1 MSSHMPQGQD
11 GFSAGTNVHSALF
24 YRQEHW
30 HMILD
35 HLHCPYTQSDNVI
48 SIAGLVALFKR
59 IRSHESSE
67 YHWNK
72 LS

>member
-1 MSSHMPQGQD
+1 MPQGQD
-11 GFSAGTNVHSALF
+11 GVFEGEQMCTLLYSADRSIGCI
-24 YRQEHW
+24 
-30 HMILD
+30 ILD
-35 HLHCPYTQSDNVI
+35 HLHCPHTPSHNVI
-48 SIAGLVALFKR
+48 NIAGLVALFKR